1 MIMSDTPSSPLRLD
15 AFQSD
20 NWSSSATPVAILNT
34 QSTLHER
41 IAYCWGLANQLHV
54 LSDFLAQH
62 ENPEI
67 QQAAT
72 LFGSQLQP
80 LVTML
85 KKLGSDTQPGGPS
98 LQKL

>member
-1 MIMSDTPSSPLRLD
+1 MIDTPSAPVRLD
-15 AFQSD
+15 AFQSN
-20 NWSSSATPVAILNT
+20 NWTSSTTPVAILNT

-67 QQAAT
+67 QQAAV

-85 KKLGSDTQPGGPS
+85 KKLGSDTRPDD
-98 LQKL
+98 